1 MGDTPLV
8 SLAFAPPLEPMLARA
23 APDIPREGTWLYEP
37 KWDGFRAIVFRDG
50 PSVHIASRNALALER
65 YFPELIEPLKA
76 ALPDRSIVD
85 GEVVIATDHG
95 LDFDALQQRIH
106 PAASRVRML
115 SEKTPASVVLFD
127 LLGLDDDDLRERP
140 LTERRGGLMRAVASS
155 PTVGVTPQTTDADE
169 AATWFTRY
177 EGAGLD
183 GVVAKEPSGTYR
195 PGERRWVK
203 VKHLRTVDC
212 VVGGYR
218 LAKDGKGI
226 GSLLLG
232 LYDTDGA
239 LHHVGH
245 TSSFDAAERRAI
257 LAKLQPL
264 VGGDSFGQGR
274 TPGGPSRWQRS
285 ADSAWTPVRAELV
298 CEVSFDHLQSGRF
311 RHASRFLR
319 WRPDRDPRSCDFD
332 QLSPP
337 EVFSLDDILVTRG

>member
-1 MGDTPLV
+1 M
-8 SLAFAPPLEPMLARA
+8 SLAFDPPLEPMLARA
-23 APDIPREGTWLYEP
+23 AADIPRDGSWLYEP
-37 KWDGFRAIVFRDG
+37 KWDGFRAIVFRNG
-50 PSVHIASRNALALER
+50 PKVHIASRNALALER

-76 ALPDRSIVD
+76 ALPERSIVD

-106 PAASRVRML
+106 PAASRVLML

-127 LLGLDDDDLRERP
+127 LLGLDADDLRERP
-140 LTERRGGLMRAVASS
+140 LVERRRSLMKAVNSS
-155 PTVGVTPQTTDADE
+155 PTVGVTPQTADPDE
-169 AATWFTRY
+169 ATTWFTRY

-183 GVVAKEPSGTYR
+183 GVVAKDPAGTYR
-195 PGERRWVK
+195 PGERRWMK
-203 VKHLRTVDC
+203 IKHLRTVDC

-218 LAKDGKGI
+218 IAKDGKGI

-232 LYDTDGA
+232 LYDSDGA
-239 LHHVGH
+239 LPHVGH

-257 LAKLQPL
+257 LAQLQPL
-264 VGGDSFGQGR
+264 VGGESFGHGR
-274 TPGGPSRWQRS
+274 TPGGPSRWQRA
-285 ADSAWTPVRAELV
+285 ADSDWTSVRPELV

-319 WRPDRDPRSCDFD
+319 WRPDKDPRSCDFD

-337 EVFSLDDILVTRG
+337 EEFSLDDILVTRSG

>member
-1 MGDTPLV
+1 M
-8 SLAFAPPLEPMLARA
+8 SLPFDPPLEPMLARA
-23 APDIPREGTWLYEP
+23 APDIPREGAWLYEP

-50 PSVHIASRNALALER
+50 PNVHIASRNALALER

-76 ALPDRSIVD
+76 ALPERSIVD
-85 GEVVIATDHG
+85 GEVVIATEHG

-127 LLGLDDDDLRERP
+127 LLGLDYDDLRERP
-140 LTERRGGLMRAVASS
+140 LTERRTGLMQAAASS
-155 PTVGVTPQTTDADE
+155 PIVGVTPQTADPDE
-169 AATWFTRY
+169 ATTWFTRY

-183 GVVAKEPSGTYR
+183 GVVAKDPAGTYR

-203 VKHLRTVDC
+203 VKHLRTADC

-232 LYDTDGA
+232 LYDTTVRCITSATPRHSTPRSAARSSSSSSRWWAVTA
-239 LHHVGH
+239 LVTG
-245 TSSFDAAERRAI
+245 ERRAVRAAGSAPPTAPGPRCGRI
-257 LAKLQPL
+257 WSAKCRSTTCRAAASATRPDSSAGARTRLQP
-264 VGGDSFGQGR
+264 
-274 TPGGPSRWQRS
+274 
-285 ADSAWTPVRAELV
+285 
-298 CEVSFDHLQSGRF
+298 
-311 RHASRFLR
+311 
-319 WRPDRDPRSCDFD
+319 CDFD

-337 EVFSLDDILVTRG
+337 EEFSLDDILVTRGD

>member
-1 MGDTPLV
+1 
-8 SLAFAPPLEPMLARA
+8 MLARA
-23 APDIPREGTWLYEP
+23 APEIPREGSWLYEP
-37 KWDGFRAIVFRDG
+37 KWDGFRAIVFREGDR
-50 PSVHIASRNALALER
+50 VHIASRNALALER

-76 ALPDRSIVD
+76 ALPERAIVD

-127 LLGLDDDDLRERP
+127 LLAVDTDDLREHP
-140 LTERRGGLMRAVASS
+140 IKERRSRLLSAIKSS
-155 PTVGVTPQTTDADE
+155 PMVGVTPQTTDPEE
-169 AATWFTRY
+169 ATTWFTRY

-183 GVVAKEPSGTYR
+183 GVVAKNPEGAYE

-203 VKHLRTVDC
+203 IKHLRTVDC

-218 LAKDGKGI
+218 VAKDGKGI

-264 VGGDSFGQGR
+264 VGGDSFGHGR

-285 ADSAWTPVRAELV
+285 ADNAYTGVRPELV

-319 WRPDRDPRSCDFD
+319 WRPDKDPRSCDFD

-337 EVFSLDDILVTRG
+337 EAFSLDDILVTRG

>member
-1 MGDTPLV
+1 
-8 SLAFAPPLEPMLARA
+8 MLART
-23 APDIPREGTWLYEP
+23 APEIPHEGSWLYEP

-50 PSVHIASRNALALER
+50 DRVHIASRNALALER
-65 YFPELIEPLKA
+65 YFPELIEPLQA
-76 ALPDRSIVD
+76 ALPERAIVD

-115 SEKTPASVVLFD
+115 AEKTPASVVLFD
-127 LLGLDDDDLRERP
+127 LLGIDGDDLRGRP
-140 LTERRGGLMRAVASS
+140 LEERRSRLLTAIKIT
-155 PTVGVTPQTTDADE
+155 PIVGVTPQTTDPDE
-169 AATWFTRY
+169 ATTWFTRY

-183 GVVAKEPSGTYR
+183 GVVAKDPAGVYE

-203 VKHLRTVDC
+203 IKHLRTVDC

-218 LAKDGKGI
+218 VAKDAKGI

-232 LYDTDGA
+232 LYDGDGA

-245 TSSFDAAERRAI
+245 TSSFDAAARRAI
-257 LAKLQPL
+257 LEQLQPL
-264 VGGDSFGQGR
+264 VGGDSFGHGR
-274 TPGGPSRWQRS
+274 TPGGPSRWQS
-285 ADSAWTPVRAELV
+285 AADSSYTSVSPELV

-319 WRPDRDPRSCDFD
+319 WRPDKAPKSCDFD
-332 QLSPP
+332 QLSAP
-337 EVFSLDDILVTRG
+337 EEFSLDDILVTR

>member
-1 MGDTPLV
+1 M
-8 SLAFAPPLEPMLARA
+8 SLPFDPPLEPMLARA
-23 APDIPREGTWLYEP
+23 APDIPREGSWLYEP

-50 PSVHIASRNALALER
+50 DHVHIASRNALALER
-65 YFPELIEPLKA
+65 YFPELIEPLQA
-76 ALPDRSIVD
+76 ALPDRAIVD
-85 GEVVIATDHG
+85 GEIVIATDHG

-115 SEKTPASVVLFD
+115 AEKTPASVVLFD
-127 LLGLDDDDLRERP
+127 LLAIDADDLRSKP
-140 LTERRGGLMRAVASS
+140 LEERRNKLLASIKSS
-155 PTVGVTPQTTDADE
+155 PIVGVTPQTTDPDE
-169 AATWFTRY
+169 ATTWFTRY

-183 GVVAKEPSGTYR
+183 GVVAKNPAGAYE
-195 PGERRWVK
+195 PGERRWTK
-203 VKHLRTVDC
+203 IKHLRTVDC

-218 LAKDGKGI
+218 VAKDGKGI

-232 LYDTDGA
+232 LYDSDGA

-257 LAKLQPL
+257 LEQLQPL
-264 VGGDSFGQGR
+264 VGGDSFGHGR
-274 TPGGPSRWQRS
+274 TPGGPSRWQS
-285 ADSAWTPVRAELV
+285 AADSSYTSVSPELV

-319 WRPDRDPRSCDFD
+319 WRPDKAPKSCDFD

-337 EVFSLDDILVTRG
+337 EAFALAEILVTR

>member
-1 MGDTPLV
+1 
-8 SLAFAPPLEPMLARA
+8 MLARA
-23 APDIPREGTWLYEP
+23 APDIPRQGSWLYEP

-50 PSVHIASRNALALER
+50 PNVHIASRNALALER

-76 ALPDRSIVD
+76 ALPERSIVD

-115 SEKTPASVVLFD
+115 AEKTPASVVLFD
-127 LLGLDDDDLRERP
+127 LLGLGDDDLRERP
-140 LTERRGGLMRAVASS
+140 LTERRGALMRSITSS
-155 PTVGVTPQTTDADE
+155 STVGVTPQTTDADE

-183 GVVAKEPSGTYR
+183 GVVAKEPSGIYR

-203 VKHLRTVDC
+203 IKHLRTVDC

-218 LAKDGKGI
+218 VAKDGKGI

-264 VGGDSFGQGR
+264 VGGDSFGHGR

-285 ADSAWTPVRAELV
+285 ADNAYTAVRPELV

-337 EVFSLDDILVTRG
+337 EAFSLDDILVTRG

>member
-1 MGDTPLV
+1 
-8 SLAFAPPLEPMLARA
+8 
-23 APDIPREGTWLYEP
+23 
-37 KWDGFRAIVFRDG
+37 VFRDG
-50 PSVHIASRNALALER
+50 ERVHIASRNALALER
-65 YFPELIEPLKA
+65 YFPELIQPLRE
-76 ALPDRSIVD
+76 ALPERSIVD
-85 GEVVIATDHG
+85 GEVVIATEHG

-106 PAASRVRML
+106 PAATRVRML

-127 LLGLDDDDLRERP
+127 LLALGGDDLRERP
-140 LTERRGGLMRAVASS
+140 LEQRRQALVAAIASS
-155 PTVGVTPQTTDADE
+155 PIVGVTPQTTDPDQAT
-169 AATWFTRY
+169 TWFTRY

-183 GVVAKEPSGTYR
+183 GVVAKDPAGPYR
-195 PGERRWVK
+195 PGERRWIK

-218 LAKDGKGI
+218 IAKDGRGI

-232 LYDTDGA
+232 LYDGDGA

-257 LAKLQPL
+257 LEQLQPL
-264 VGGDSFGQGR
+264 VGGGSFGQGR

-285 ADSAWTPVRAELV
+285 ADSAWTPVRPDLV

-319 WRPDRDPRSCDFD
+319 WRPDKAPRSCDFD

-337 EVFSLDDILVTRG
+337 EAFSLDDILVTRGS

>member
-1 MGDTPLV
+1 M
-8 SLAFAPPLEPMLARA
+8 SLPFDPPLEPMLARA
-23 APDIPREGTWLYEP
+23 APDIPREGAWLYEP

-50 PSVHIASRNALALER
+50 PNVHIASRNALALER

-76 ALPDRSIVD
+76 ALPERSIVD

-127 LLGLDDDDLRERP
+127 LLGLDADDVRERP
-140 LTERRGGLMRAVASS
+140 LTERRAGLMQAIASS
-155 PTVGVTPQTTDADE
+155 AIVGVTPQTADPDE
-169 AATWFTRY
+169 ATTWFTRY

-183 GVVAKEPSGTYR
+183 GVVAKDPAGTYR

-232 LYDTDGA
+232 LYDADGA

-257 LAKLQPL
+257 LEQLQPL
-264 VGGDSFGQGR
+264 VGR
-274 TPGGPSRWQRS
+274 
-285 ADSAWTPVRAELV
+285 
-298 CEVSFDHLQSGRF
+298 
-311 RHASRFLR
+311 
-319 WRPDRDPRSCDFD
+319 
-332 QLSPP
+332 
-337 EVFSLDDILVTRG
+337 

>member
-1 MGDTPLV
+1 MQ
-8 SLAFAPPLEPMLARA
+8 
-23 APDIPREGTWLYEP
+23 
-37 KWDGFRAIVFRDG
+37 AI
-50 PSVHIASRNALALER
+50 
-65 YFPELIEPLKA
+65 
-76 ALPDRSIVD
+76 
-85 GEVVIATDHG
+85 
-95 LDFDALQQRIH
+95 
-106 PAASRVRML
+106 
-115 SEKTPASVVLFD
+115 
-127 LLGLDDDDLRERP
+127 
-140 LTERRGGLMRAVASS
+140 ASS
-155 PTVGVTPQTTDADE
+155 PSVGVTPQTIDPDE
-169 AATWFTRY
+169 ATTWFTRY

-183 GVVAKEPSGTYR
+183 GVVAKDPDGTYR

-218 LAKDGKGI
+218 IAKDGRGI

-232 LYDTDGA
+232 LYDAEGA

-257 LAKLQPL
+257 LEQLQPL

-285 ADSAWTPVRAELV
+285 ADSAWTPVRPELV

-319 WRPDRDPRSCDFD
+319 WRPDKAPRSCDFD

-337 EVFSLDDILVTRG
+337 EEFSLDDILVTRGS

>member
-1 MGDTPLV
+1 V
-8 SLAFAPPLEPMLARA
+8 SLPFSPPLEPMLARA
-23 APDIPREGTWLYEP
+23 APDIPRDGAWLYEP

-50 PSVHIASRNALALER
+50 DQVHIASRNALALER
-65 YFPELIEPLKA
+65 YFPELIEPLQA
-76 ALPDRSIVD
+76 ALPDRCIVD

-106 PAASRVRML
+106 PAASRVLML
-115 SEKTPASVVLFD
+115 SQKTPASVVLFD
-127 LLGLDDDDLRERP
+127 LLGLGDDDLRERP
-140 LTERRGGLMRAVASS
+140 LTERRTGLLTAATSS
-155 PTVGVTPQTTDADE
+155 TTVGVTPQTTDPDE
-169 AATWFTRY
+169 ASVWFTRY

-183 GVVAKEPSGTYR
+183 GVVAKDPAGTYR
-195 PGERRWVK
+195 PGERRWIK

-218 LAKDGKGI
+218 IAKDGKGI

-232 LYDTDGA
+232 LYDPDGA

-257 LAKLQPL
+257 LEQLQPL
-264 VGGDSFGQGR
+264 VGGESFGHGR
-274 TPGGPSRWQRS
+274 TPGGPSRWARD
-285 ADSAWTPVRAELV
+285 ADAAWTSVSPELV
-298 CEVSFDHLQSGRF
+298 CEVSFDHLQGGRF

-319 WRPDRDPRSCDFD
+319 WRPDKAPKDCNYD

-337 EVFSLDDILVTRG
+337 EAFALEDILVTPRG

>member
-1 MGDTPLV
+1 V
-8 SLAFAPPLEPMLARA
+8 SLPFDPPLEPMLARA
-23 APDIPREGTWLYEP
+23 APEIPREGDWRYEP

-50 PSVHIASRNALALER
+50 DRVHIASRNALALER
-65 YFPELIEPLKA
+65 YFPELIAPLQA
-76 ALPDRSIVD
+76 ALPERCIVD

-95 LDFDALQQRIH
+95 LDFDAPQLRIH

-115 SEKTPASVVLFD
+115 SEATPASTVLFD
-127 LLGLDDDDLRERP
+127 LLALGDDDLRGRA
-140 LTERRGGLMRAVASS
+140 LVERRAALLEAVTSS
-155 PTVGVTPQTTDADE
+155 PSVGITPQTSDPDE
-169 AATWFTRY
+169 AGVWFTRY

-183 GVVAKEPSGTYR
+183 GVVATDPAGDYR

-218 LAKDGKGI
+218 IAKDGKGI

-232 LYDTDGA
+232 LYGADGA

-257 LAKLQPL
+257 LEQLQPF
-264 VGGDSFGQGR
+264 VGGESFGQGR
-274 TPGGPSRWQRS
+274 TPGGPSRWARA
-285 ADSAWTPVRAELV
+285 ADTAWTSVSPDLV

-319 WRPDRDPRSCDFD
+319 WRPDKAPRACDFE

-337 EVFSLDDILVTRG
+337 EAFALEDILVAPGD

>member
-1 MGDTPLV
+1 
-8 SLAFAPPLEPMLARA
+8 MLARA
-23 APDIPREGTWLYEP
+23 APEIPREGNWLYEP
-37 KWDGFRAIVFRDG
+37 KWDGFRAIVFREGDR
-50 PSVHIASRNALALER
+50 VHIASRNALALER

-76 ALPDRSIVD
+76 ALPERAIVD

-127 LLGLDDDDLRERP
+127 LLAVDADDLRDHP
-140 LTERRGGLMRAVASS
+140 IKERRSRLLGAIKSS
-155 PTVGVTPQTTDADE
+155 PTVGVTPQTTDPDE
-169 AATWFTRY
+169 ATTWFTRY

-183 GVVAKEPSGTYR
+183 GVVAKNPEGAYE

-203 VKHLRTVDC
+203 IKHLRTVDC

-218 LAKDGKGI
+218 VAKDGKGI

-232 LYDTDGA
+232 LYDSDGA

-257 LAKLQPL
+257 LEQLQPL
-264 VGGDSFGQGR
+264 VGGESFGHGR
-274 TPGGPSRWQRS
+274 TPGGPS
-285 ADSAWTPVRAELV
+285 
-298 CEVSFDHLQSGRF
+298 
-311 RHASRFLR
+311 
-319 WRPDRDPRSCDFD
+319 
-332 QLSPP
+332 
-337 EVFSLDDILVTRG
+337 